1 MNYFKK
7 IETIVIAVIILLL
20 GVIYG
25 ILNNKADAPTTQDNQ
40 VSNATTQQE
49 VTSGPVVSYSG
60 QDGRTAMDILKTHYN
75 VQTQSFG
82 DMGDFVKSIDGVE
95 PDSKHFWALYVNGSM
110 AQVGADQ
117 YITKSSDNIEWKL
130 EEIK

>member
-20 GVIYG
+20 GVAYG
-25 ILNNKADAPTTQDNQ
+25 LLNDEVDTPTTQNNQ
-40 VSNATTQQE
+40 AANTTTQQQVASE
-49 VTSGPVVSYSG
+49 SLVRYSG
-60 QDGRTAMDILKTHYN
+60 QDGRTAMDILKANYN

-82 DMGDFVKSIDGVE
+82 DMGDFDGVE
-95 PDSKHFWALYVNGSM
+95 PDNKHFWALYVNGSVS
-110 AQVGADQ
+110 QVGADQ
-117 YITKSSDNIEWKL
+117 YVTKSSDILEWKL

>member
-20 GVIYG
+20 GVAYG
-25 ILNNKADAPTTQDNQ
+25 LLNDEVDTPTTQNNQ
-40 VSNATTQQE
+40 ATNTTTQQQVASE
-49 VTSGPVVSYSG
+49 SLIRYSG
-60 QDGRTAMDILKTHYN
+60 QDGRTAMDILKANYN

-95 PDSKHFWALYVNGSM
+95 PDNKHFWALYVNGSVS
-110 AQVGADQ
+110 QVGADQ
-117 YITKSSDNIEWKL
+117 YVTKSSDILEWKL